1 MWLCAGACN
10 EQMVIATLKAID
22 CDPRQWMAA
31 LLTST
36 NSKVFGQPA
45 RLAAHLNG
53 DSVAG
58 IPLMIALKNYHR
70 RSPQEVE
77 ALMAY
82 SDFRLSMQYAPFC
95 LAPIYF
101 LSMMMMVGKNI
112 GFLFA

>member
-1 MWLCAGACN
+1 
-10 EQMVIATLKAID
+10 
-22 CDPRQWMAA
+22 MAA
-31 LLTST
+31 FANQHQLES
-36 NSKVFGQPA
+36 FGQPA
-45 RLAAHLNG
+45 WLAAHLNG

-58 IPLMIALKNYHR
+58 IPLIIALKNYHPR

-77 ALMAY
+77 AFMAY
-82 SDFRLSMQYAPFC
+82 SGLSFEHAICPFC